1 MLSPSFARCLIFEE
15 PIEEC
20 RGDRDVVACSREP
33 WWSTFIMD
41 YAVTDVWHCSA
52 CSSTILSW
60 LGRLL
65 PWRPLIAGQEVPAT
79 LGRTRSRWYPL
90 VR

>member
-1 MLSPSFARCLIFEE
+1 MLIPSFAWYLIFEE
-15 PIEEC
+15 PVADC
-20 RGDRDVVACSREP
+20 HDDRDVLACSGEP

-41 YAVTDVWHCSA
+41 YAVMNVWCCSA

-65 PWRPLIAGQEVPAT
+65 LWHPLIVGREVPAT
-79 LGRTRSRWYPL
+79 LGRTRSSW
-90 VR
+90 